1 MDRIYYDL
9 IKNQF
14 IFKKTKFKYNNTV
27 IENDLEFLKL
37 VSRLALKFDDDMFKS
52 FKKEYLNYVVTSKP
66 NLTLEDAEAITRN
79 NIEYWTRKFMPANL
93 GVMVTTF
100 MRN

>member
-1 MDRIYYDL
+1 MDKIYYDL

-14 IFKKTKFKYNNTV
+14 IFKNTKFKYNNSV
-27 IENDLEFLKL
+27 IKNDLEFLKL
-37 VSRLALKFDDDMFKS
+37 VSSLSLKFDDDMFKS
-52 FKKEYLNYVVTSKP
+52 FKKDYLNYVITYKP
-66 NLTLEDAEAITRN
+66 NITLEEAEAITRN
-79 NIEYWTRKFMPANL
+79 NIEYWARKFMPANL

>member
-14 IFKKTKFKYNNTV
+14 IFKNTKFKYNNTV
-27 IENDLEFLKL
+27 IKNDLEFLRL

-52 FKKEYLNYVVTSKP
+52 FKKDYLNYVITYKP
-66 NLTLEDAEAITRN
+66 KITLEEAEAITRN
-79 NIEYWTRKFMPANL
+79 NIEYWARKFMPANL
-93 GVMVTTF
+93 GVIVTTF

>member
-14 IFKKTKFKYNNTV
+14 IFKNTKFKYNNTV
-27 IENDLEFLKL
+27 IKNDLEFLKL
-37 VSRLALKFDDDMFKS
+37 VSNLSLKFDDDMFKS
-52 FKKEYLNYVVTSKP
+52 FKKDYLNYVITYKP
-66 NLTLEDAEAITRN
+66 KITLEEAEAITRN
-79 NIEYWTRKFMPANL
+79 NIEYWARKFMPANL
-93 GVMVTTF
+93 SVMVTTF